1 MRCTKEGGDTPRSTS
16 VHECECAYKRSYT
29 ILSLVAKKRVS
40 SMQILEQNKVACK
53 AWPVGMSGCC
63 IISLLHCFWQS
74 FAVQFQNYKKIKIKK
89 NSASLHMGPQ
99 TRRRPKIKQHPE
111 FMFVTPFLPRHL
123 HYCQPLGDRNTVE
136 CCTRKDPSALRV

>member
-1 MRCTKEGGDTPRSTS
+1 MASRYEWVLYHQLTALLLVVVCST
-16 VHECECAYKRSYT
+16 
-29 ILSLVAKKRVS
+29 VS
-40 SMQILEQNKVACK
+40 
-53 AWPVGMSGCC
+53 
-63 IISLLHCFWQS
+63 
-74 FAVQFQNYKKIKIKK
+74 KIKK
-89 NSASLHMGPQ
+89 NKKNGASLHMGPQ